1 MTEGNE
7 RRGGREGEV
16 SSPICFI
23 ILVFLDTDYSH
34 LLFCATVFHLFWDFI
49 CLLLMK
55 INVNVIVYSGVMA
68 SMN

>member
-55 INVNVIVYSGVMA
+55 IM
-68 SMN
+68 